1 MAGNTTNMTIRLD
14 TNLKNEADSF
24 FREMGLSTSTAINI
38 FLRQTL
44 REGKIPFTIGWP
56 GFNQETIEAF
66 QEAERI
72 AKDPNVKGYTDL
84 DEAWE
89 ELKR

>member
-56 GFNQETIEAF
+56 GFNQETIEAM

-72 AKDPNVKGYTDL
+72 AKDPTVKRYSVE
-84 DEAWE
+84 EALE